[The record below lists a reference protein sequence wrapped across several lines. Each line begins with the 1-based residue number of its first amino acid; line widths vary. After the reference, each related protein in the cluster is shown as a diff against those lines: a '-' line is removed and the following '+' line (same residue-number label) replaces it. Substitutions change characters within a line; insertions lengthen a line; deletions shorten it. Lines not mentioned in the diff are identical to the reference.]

1 MQPTDTLV
9 LMRLK
14 AASTELTKQ
23 QYRTLRGQVF
33 AGDSL
38 GALRGLKKILT
49 DRKEAKHGDE
59 TRHNTQ
65 PCRRK

>member
-1 MQPTDTLV
+1 MNDKDLQAIISI
-9 LMRLK
+9 K
-14 AASTELTKQ
+14 AARNRLTVQ

-49 DRKEAKHGDE
+49 DRKEAKHGSQ
-59 TRHNTQ
+59 TRHDTQ
-65 PCRRK
+65 HCRRE